1 MTDDTAMPEDIAAL
15 SFEAAL
21 AELETIVQ
29 KLESGSVDLEKS
41 IDMYARGSLLKAH
54 CETKLK
60 AAEARVEKLVISPDG
75 RPGDAVPYE
84 TD

>member
-1 MTDDTAMPEDIAAL
+1 MTDEPAMPEDIAAL

-29 KLESGSVDLEKS
+29 RLESGSVDLEKS

-75 RPGDAVPYE
+75 RPGDAVPFE

>member
-1 MTDDTAMPEDIAAL
+1 MTDETAMPEDIAAL
-15 SFEAAL
+15 SFETAL

-29 KLESGSVDLEKS
+29 QLESGSVDLEKS

-75 RPGDAVPYE
+75 RPGDAVPFE

>member
-1 MTDDTAMPEDIAAL
+1 MTDDTAIPDDIAAL
-15 SFEAAL
+15 TFEDAL
-21 AELETIVQ
+21 AQLETIVQ
-29 KLESGSVDLEKS
+29 KLESGAVDLEKS

-75 RPGDAVPYE
+75 RPGDAVPFDAE
-84 TD
+84 

>member
-1 MTDDTAMPEDIAAL
+1 MTDNTAMPDDIAAL

-21 AELETIVQ
+21 AELETLVQ

-60 AAEARVEKLVISPDG
+60 AAEARVEKLVIGPDG
-75 RPGDAVPYE
+75 RPGDAVPF
-84 TD
+84 DAD

>member
-1 MTDDTAMPEDIAAL
+1 MTDETAMPEGIAAL

-29 KLESGSVDLEKS
+29 QLESGSVDLEKS

-75 RPGDAVPYE
+75 RPGDAVPFE

>member
-1 MTDDTAMPEDIAAL
+1 MTDETAMPEDIAAL

-29 KLESGSVDLEKS
+29 QLESGSVDLEKS

-75 RPGDAVPYE
+75 RPGDAVPFE

>member
-1 MTDDTAMPEDIAAL
+1 MTDESAVPDDIAAM

-21 AELETIVQ
+21 AELETLVQ

-75 RPGDAVPYE
+75 RPGDAVPFDAE
-84 TD
+84 

>member
-1 MTDDTAMPEDIAAL
+1 MTDDTSMPEDIAAL

-75 RPGDAVPYE
+75 RPGDAVPFE

>member
-1 MTDDTAMPEDIAAL
+1 MTDEPAMPEDIAAL

-75 RPGDAVPYE
+75 RPGDAVPFE

>member
-1 MTDDTAMPEDIAAL
+1 MTDETAMPEDIAAL

-75 RPGDAVPYE
+75 RPGDAVPFE

>member
-15 SFEAAL
+15 TFEAAL

-29 KLESGSVDLEKS
+29 KLESGAVDLEKS

-75 RPGDAVPYE
+75 RPGDAVPFDTE
-84 TD
+84 

>member
-1 MTDDTAMPEDIAAL
+1 MTDETAMPEDIAAL

-29 KLESGSVDLEKS
+29 QLESGSVDLEKS
-41 IDMYARGSLLKAH
+41 IDMYARGSLLKTH

-75 RPGDAVPYE
+75 RPGDAVPFE

>member
-75 RPGDAVPYE
+75 RPGDAVPFE